1 MEELPFEKIKRKIL
15 VKKESETN
23 FLYGNKPENKPVK
36 ELISNGVICL
46 NKPQG
51 PTSHQT
57 AEYVKNILN
66 LKHVGHGGTLD
77 PHVTGVLP
85 IALENATRITQTLL
99 IAGKEYIAL
108 MHLHKSVEEKD
119 IKKGFEEFTGK
130 IKQLPPIRSAVKR
143 QLREREIY
151 YIKILEIENQDILFK
166 IGCQAGTYIRKYI
179 SDLGKNLKTNAH
191 MLQLVRTK
199 AGPFNDKEMYTM
211 QEIKDAYEYYK
222 ECDESHLKRIIKPI
236 EFAIQHLPKIWVHD
250 TTVDSLC
257 HGTDLS
263 IPGISKIESDI
274 KSDDLVAVL
283 TLKNELICLG
293 NTVLTTEEI
302 DKNEK
307 GKAIKTTKVFMKPDI
322 YPKWKKLM
330 NN

>member
-108 MHLHKSVEEKD
+108 MHLHKSVENKK
-119 IKKGFEEFTGK
+119 IKKGFDEFTGK

-151 YIKILEIENQDILFK
+151 Y
-166 IGCQAGTYIRKYI
+166 
-179 SDLGKNLKTNAH
+179 
-191 MLQLVRTK
+191 
-199 AGPFNDKEMYTM
+199 
-211 QEIKDAYEYYK
+211 
-222 ECDESHLKRIIKPI
+222 
-236 EFAIQHLPKIWVHD
+236 
-250 TTVDSLC
+250 
-257 HGTDLS
+257 
-263 IPGISKIESDI
+263 
-274 KSDDLVAVL
+274 
-283 TLKNELICLG
+283 
-293 NTVLTTEEI
+293 
-302 DKNEK
+302 
-307 GKAIKTTKVFMKPDI
+307 
-322 YPKWKKLM
+322 
-330 NN
+330 